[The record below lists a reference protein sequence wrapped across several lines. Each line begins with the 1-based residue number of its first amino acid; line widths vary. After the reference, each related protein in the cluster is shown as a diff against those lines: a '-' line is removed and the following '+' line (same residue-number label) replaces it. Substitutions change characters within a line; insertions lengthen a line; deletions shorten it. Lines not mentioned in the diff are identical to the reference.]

1 VKTQALEALCLDQ
14 RKEHNLDILD
24 SAKNAIE
31 TVQRALSKK
40 NVLETAEVGDLNA
53 LELLIAQHRE
63 VDALFAAYEEA
74 GDKAYRTKEKIYE
87 KIAEKLRLHAELEEK
102 HFYPSAERAD
112 TALVREAEE
121 EHQVLKEMLAKIDE
135 LAAEDSTFDAKVT
148 VLKELVEHHV
158 REEEREL
165 FPGCKSK
172 MSEEKLK
179 EIGEIMHAETLR
191 RDSSLQQKKSE
202 ASEPH

>member
-1 VKTQALEALCLDQ
+1 M
-14 RKEHNLDILD
+14 DIID

-31 TVQRALSKK
+31 SVQRALSNK

-74 GDKAYRTKEKIYE
+74 GEKAFRTKEKIYE

-102 HFYPSAERAD
+102 HFYPSAERLDA
-112 TALVREAEE
+112 ALVREAEE

-148 VLKELVEHHV
+148 VLKELIEHHV

-165 FPGCKSK
+165 FPECKSK
-172 MSEEKLK
+172 MPEEKLK
-179 EIGEIMHAETLR
+179 EIGAIMHAETLQK
-191 RDSSLQQKKSE
+191 DSSLQEKKSQ
-202 ASEPH
+202 ASKTH

>member
-1 VKTQALEALCLDQ
+1 M
-14 RKEHNLDILD
+14 DIID
-24 SAKNAIE
+24 SAKSAIE
-31 TVQRALSKK
+31 SIQRALSNK

-87 KIAEKLRLHAELEEK
+87 KVAEKIRLHAELEEK
-102 HFYPSAERAD
+102 HFYPAAARLEI
-112 TALVREAEE
+112 ALVREAEE
-121 EHQVLKEMLAKIDE
+121 EHQVVKELLAKIDE

-148 VLKELVEHHV
+148 VLRELIEHHV

-165 FPGCKSK
+165 FPECKSK

-179 EIGEIMHAETLR
+179 EIGETMHAQTLR
-191 RDSSLQQKKSE
+191 EDSSLKESKAQKN
-202 ASEPH
+202 ASKTH